1 MFKITFRIFLCVG
14 FIFCINYALSA
25 QVTVY
30 NNFGE
35 EHEGWDYNYQLGWTV
50 AGENVPTQFGIEQ
63 AMSFTATEEGFLSD
77 IWLGMFSVPDNV
89 TPDTVYVRLALNTE
103 GLPPEP
109 ADVLEEWT
117 IIGFPGWTQW
127 DPPVRIEGNGLT
139 IILQGESYWLWLV
152 ASDDSNTGWCM
163 NIDPSLLCPHTI
175 RREGEDWL
183 GVSNETA
190 SAFRVDLEPF
200 DGIDGGEI
208 VIENGKWKMENYP
221 NPFNPETSISFYTT
235 ESLENTKL
243 TIYNAKGQKVKT
255 LVNGILPAGQH
266 TVVWNGKDDKNNSV
280 SSGIYFYKMQSREYQ
295 DMRKM
300 ILMK

>member
-1 MFKITFRIFLCVG
+1 MTKGTVRIILFVG
-14 FIFCINYALSA
+14 FIFCINYAINA

-35 EHEGWDYNYQLGWTV
+35 EYEGWDYNYQLGWTV

-63 AMSFTATEEGFLSD
+63 AMSFTATEDGFLSD

-89 TPDTVYVRLALNTE
+89 TPDTVYVKLALNPE
-103 GLPPEP
+103 GLPPDP
-109 ADVLEEWT
+109 VDVLEEWT
-117 IIGFPGWTQW
+117 ITGFPGWTQW
-127 DPPVRIEGNGLT
+127 DPPVHIEGNGLT
-139 IILQGESYWLWLV
+139 ILLQGESYWLWLV
-152 ASDDSNTGWCM
+152 ASEDSNTGWCM

-190 SAFRVDLEPF
+190 SAFRVDVELFE
-200 DGIDGGEI
+200 GIYGDEI
-208 VIENGKWKMENYP
+208 VIDNGILKMGNYP
-221 NPFNPETSISFYTT
+221 NPFNPSTTINFSIPDDATVDLAIF
-235 ESLENTKL
+235 NV
-243 TIYNAKGQKVKT
+243 KGQKVKT

-266 TVVWNGKDDKNNSV
+266 KVEWNGKDDNEISV
-280 SSGIYFYKMQSREYQ
+280 ASGIYFYTLQSGEYQ
-295 DMRKM
+295 AMKKM